1 MVPAAQALVLLAVA
15 ACLLVLL
22 HCHRIGSWLLSIHP
36 PRSLSINGKSPLTR
50 RQASALLPFLPVFAI
65 SSYTGSPSPGASAWC
80 PFLPFT
86 MTESTTAKA
95 SSNGNTTNGNDASGE
110 ADAIQATLTTPGQGV
125 TAIAAAEKANA
136 YTTFGPAYVGTG
148 IVGDLSVE
156 IGFSTGTDGQQQRS
170 GIGLYLRSDHVAHR
184 YAAQLFI

>member
-1 MVPAAQALVLLAVA
+1 
-15 ACLLVLL
+15 
-22 HCHRIGSWLLSIHP
+22 
-36 PRSLSINGKSPLTR
+36 
-50 RQASALLPFLPVFAI
+50 
-65 SSYTGSPSPGASAWC
+65 
-80 PFLPFT
+80 

-95 SSNGNTTNGNDASGE
+95 SSNGNTTNGNAASGE
-110 ADAIQATLTTPGQGV
+110 ADAIQTTTGQGV

-136 YTTFGPAYVGTG
+136 YTAFGPAYVGTG

-170 GIGLYLRSDHVAHR
+170 GIGIYLRSDHVAHR